1 LLSEGAIANVLSMT
15 TRLQLR
21 TTIREYLEDLVAT
34 GTPLWSDAALNE
46 FLAAA
51 LRTYGARFPR
61 QATATTDPI
70 AAGATSMAL
79 PAGLLATQIVTVRDA
94 RGRDVPRASQRQ
106 APAPIDAIG
115 LIQAWSAWA
124 GTLRLQRPA
133 GGDEVGAW
141 AIDYLAGRELIADDV
156 SQQPVESGDEPI
168 VVALAAAQAMKRR
181 LVEDAKRG
189 APLAGPAAAVAGFTA
204 EAERLIAA
212 RKRHVRSGFVTLA

>member
-1 LLSEGAIANVLSMT
+1 LLSEVIVAIVLLMT

-21 TTIREYLEDLVAT
+21 ATIREYLEDVS

-51 LRTYGARFPR
+51 MRVYGTRFPW
-61 QATATTDPI
+61 QATSATGPI
-70 AAGATSMAL
+70 AVGATSL
-79 PAGLLATQIVTVRDA
+79 VLSAGLVAAGITAVRDA

-106 APAPIDAIG
+106 GPAAIDATG
-115 LIQAWSAWA
+115 LVQAWSVWA

-133 GGDEVGAW
+133 GGDEVGIW
-141 AIDYLAGRELIADDV
+141 AIDYLAGRELVADDV
-156 SQQPVESGDEPI
+156 SQQPVEAGDEPI

-189 APLAGPAAAVAGFTA
+189 SPLAGPAEAVAAMTA
-204 EAERLIAA
+204 EAERLISA
-212 RKRHVRSGFVTLA
+212 RKRRVRAGFVTLA